1 MLLAMRRNIV
11 IFLMFLLPLQFS
23 WEAVSAYCEHEQE
36 IASDH
41 VGHHAHQHQS
51 KDVSKSDTSDQFKP
65 GDFDADCGVC
75 HASCLVALTDAML
88 SLHCITTNV
97 SFAFLQVRYVASFPA
112 KPERPKWLDL
122 A

>member
-1 MLLAMRRNIV
+1 MRCKIIV
-11 IFLMFLLPLQFS
+11 FLTFLLTMQFS

-36 IASDH
+36 VAADH

-51 KDVSKSDTSDQFKP
+51 KDVNKSDTVDQSKP

-75 HASCLVALTDAML
+75 HASCLVALTDATL
-88 SLHCITTNV
+88 ALRCVTANV
-97 SFAFLQVRYVASFPA
+97 SFATLQVHYVASFPA
-112 KPERPKWLDL
+112 TPERPKWLGL